1 MIKDNVYIY
10 TLYRESI
17 EQKEINSLDM
27 SLGSISL
34 NR

>member
-1 MIKDNVYIY
+1 MIKDNIYIY
-10 TLYRESI
+10 TLYKESI
-17 EQKEINSLDM
+17 EQKEINNLDI